1 MKHLSL
7 FALALLGLA
16 CLASAGVVDLTPDN
30 FDAHVDGSKHAFVEF
45 FAPWCGHCKKLE
57 PEYEKVGQAFAK
69 FGDIVVAKVDADKH
83 KDLGGRFDVKGFPTL
98 KWFPKGSTTPQDY
111 SGGREA
117 DDIIKFINERAG
129 TNAKTSAP
137 ASSDVTVLTPSNF
150 DTIVQNPTSHVFV
163 EFYAPWC
170 GHCKSLAPVWDKLAT
185 AFKSEEHVV
194 IAKLDADAHK
204 DLAGKYDVHGFPTLK
219 WFGTESKDGA
229 KYDGSRDL
237 GDLVK
242 HVNEQAGTHRQA
254 DGRYDDSFGVV
265 SELTE
270 LAQKYV
276 SEESSRDATLAAVE
290 AKVAT
295 LSGSDAA
302 HGDLTV
308 KLLKAVAKNGGDYV
322 EKELTRLARLLEGSI
337 SAKKADEFTL
347 RVNILKSF
355 KN

>member
-1 MKHLSL
+1 MKHLTV
-7 FALALLGLA
+7 FALAVLGLVCIA
-16 CLASAGVVDLTPDN
+16 NAGVVDLTPDN
-30 FDAHVDGSKHAFVEF
+30 FDSHIDGSKHAFVEF

-57 PEYEKVGQAFAK
+57 PEYEKIGQAFQK
-69 FGDIVVAKVDADKH
+69 FGDIVIAKVDADKH
-83 KDLGGRFDVKGFPTL
+83 KELGNRFEVKGFPTL

-117 DDIIKFINERAG
+117 DDIIKFINEHAG

-137 ASSDVTVLTPSNF
+137 TSDVTVLTPSNF
-150 DTIVQNPTSHVFV
+150 DAIVKNPTSQVLV

-185 AFKSEEHVV
+185 AFKSEENVV

-219 WFGTESKDGA
+219 WFGTESKDGE
-229 KYDGSRDL
+229 KYEGSRDL

-242 HVNEQAGTHRQA
+242 FVNDKAGSHRNV
-254 DGRYDDSFGVV
+254 DGRLDSAFGVV
-265 SELTE
+265 AELGD
-270 LAQKYV
+270 LAKKFIT
-276 SEESSRDATLAAVE
+276 EESSRDATLKEVE
-290 AKVAT
+290 EKVAT
-295 LSGSDAA
+295 LAGSAAA
-302 HGDLTV
+302 HGDLTI
-308 KLLKAVAKNGGDYV
+308 KLLKAVAKNGADYV
-322 EKELTRLARLLEGSI
+322 EKELVRLGRLLEGSI

-347 RVNILKSF
+347 RLNILNSF